1 MKRYYFS
8 ALLLSLAAPACGH
21 HGTQGGQQ
29 TARVAPD
36 QTASYNTQQ
45 AERAANVFKE
55 EPTGD
60 EAREQAEADEGLPGY
75 GDAAEHEKMELPE
88 HSGNDATASSAATV
102 IGTGRGES
110 TSAAS
115 SYGNPP
121 GAHTAPG
128 STRAITPTQGTAGIK
143 PMEGERATDES
154 VVAGVAGVAGAG
166 ATQGAS
172 SSDRTTTQRI
182 RRAIMNDD
190 SLSYTAKNVEVITR
204 DGNISLRGK
213 VMSDKERWEIER
225 ITRGYAGSGKVDN
238 YLTIKT
244 P

>member
-21 HGTQGGQQ
+21 HGTQGGAQ
-29 TARVAPD
+29 TAARVAPD
-36 QTASYNTQQ
+36 QTAAYNTQQ
-45 AERAANVFKE
+45 AERAANVYKE
-55 EPTGD
+55 EPTG
-60 EAREQAEADEGLPGY
+60 EAARAQAQAAGLSGY
-75 GDAAEHEKMELPE
+75 GDNAEHEKMELPE
-88 HSGNDATASSAATV
+88 HSGNDSTASSDATV

-110 TSAAS
+110 ATAAS

-128 STRAITPTQGTAGIK
+128 STRAITPTQGTAGVK

-154 VVAGVAGVAGAG
+154 VVAGVGG
-166 ATQGAS
+166 TEQGTS

-182 RRAIMNDD
+182 RRAILNDD
-190 SLSYTAKNVEVITR
+190 TLSYTAKNVEVLTR
-204 DGNISLRGK
+204 NGNISLRGQ
-213 VMSDKERWEIER
+213 VISDQERWEIER

-238 YLTIKT
+238 YLNIKG

>member
-8 ALLLSLAAPACGH
+8 ALLLSLAPACAH
-21 HGTQGGQQ
+21 HG

-36 QTASYNTQQ
+36 QTASYNTQE
-45 AERAANVFKE
+45 AERAANVYKE

-60 EAREQAEADEGLPGY
+60 QARAQAQSDGLSGY
-75 GDAAEHEKMELPE
+75 GDAAEHEKMELPA
-88 HSGNDATASSAATV
+88 HSGNDPTASSAATV

-110 TSAAS
+110 TSAAT
-115 SYGNPP
+115 SYGTPP

-143 PMEGERATDES
+143 PMQGEPATDES
-154 VVAGVAGVAGAG
+154 VVAGVAN
-166 ATQGAS
+166 TPQQGTS

-182 RRAIMNDD
+182 RRAILNDG
-190 SLSYTAKNVEVITR
+190 SLSYTAKNIEIVTSN
-204 DGNISLRGK
+204 GNISLRGK
-213 VMSDKERWEIER
+213 VMSEEERWEIER

-238 YLTIKT
+238 YLDIKS